1 MMLTGFYLKNQ
12 MVNKKINFF
21 TCDYCNNALKNYYK
35 PINSERGVKVFQ
47 CSQCLL
53 LQSKVLKKY
62 KKVTKGSMSF
72 DADRKSIMYTKSR
85 FQDHY
90 LKLIKKKINFK
101 RISNI
106 LDIGSNRGTF
116 IDYIKKNNSKIKID
130 GYETKKKLINN
141 KIKGVKVLN
150 LKFEKAKLKKN
161 FYDFVYCVHTLEHL
175 ESITNSLK
183 KLRVS
188 LKPEGLIFFAVPN
201 INFFSKF
208 NFIELFI
215 DTHFFHFT
223 NKTITNC
230 FHSCGF
236 KTIYKSKNNQNDLIY
251 ILKKNNKILR
261 NNVKG
266 GYFDKKN
273 SLDKYKLNLISNRKK
288 FQSLTKK
295 IDLIKKKKN
304 ILFWGAGRIFDGITK
319 LSNLK
324 PNKKI
329 HLYDKNLI
337 NHFKSRNG
345 FVLLKEKKMRNIY
358 DKNLFLV
365 IICSEA
371 DFSEITLEAKKFG
384 FKNIVKYDT
393 LLI

>member
-1 MMLTGFYLKNQ
+1 MMLTGFYLKNR
-12 MVNKKINFF
+12 MVNKKINLFK
-21 TCDYCNNALKNYYK
+21 CDYCSNALKKYYK
-35 PINSERGVKVFQ
+35 PINSERGIKVFQ
-47 CSQCLL
+47 CSKCLL
-53 LQSKVLKKY
+53 LQSKVSKKY

-85 FQDHY
+85 FQDRY
-90 LKLIKKKINFK
+90 LKLIKKKIKFK

-116 IDYIKKNNSKIKID
+116 INYIKKINPNIKID
-130 GYETKKKLINN
+130 GFETKKKLINN
-141 KIKGVKVLN
+141 KIKGVKVFN
-150 LKFEKAKLKKN
+150 LKFEEAKLKKN

-183 KLRVS
+183 KLRIS
-188 LKPEGLIFFAVPN
+188 LKSDGLILFAVPN

-208 NFIELFI
+208 NFVELFI

-223 NKTITNC
+223 NKTILN
-230 FHSCGF
+230 FFYSCGF
-236 KTIYKSKNNQNDLIY
+236 KAIYKSKNNQNDLIY

-261 NNVKG
+261 NNATG
-266 GYFDKKN
+266 GFFDKKN
-273 SLDKYKLNLISNRKK
+273 SIDAYKLNLILNRKRFK
-288 FQSLTKK
+288 SLKKK
-295 IDLIKKKKN
+295 INLITNKKN

-329 HLYDKNLI
+329 YTYDKNLI

-345 FVLLKEKKMRNIY
+345 FMLLEEKKMRDMYN
-358 DKNLFLV
+358 KNLFLV
-365 IICSEA
+365 IVCSEA

-393 LLI
+393 LLK